1 MCLKL
6 LNLKGFIGIKKI
18 NYRNYL
24 FPMAQHKSRVG
35 VRSRGEKPDA
45 CVKAVTVTET
55 VTSRDWMSVDCAGGL
70 EIRGAGE
77 GNRTLVISL
86 GSWSNTII
94 RHPLRAAD
102 FLPEV
107 GLDEKFYSANVWFL
121 PCYWFFTPSQGQ

>member
-1 MCLKL
+1 MCLNL
-6 LNLKGFIGIKKI
+6 LNLKGFVGFNKT

-24 FPMAQHKSRVG
+24 FPMAQHKSG
-35 VRSRGEKPDA
+35 LGIRSRGVEPDA

-102 FLPEV
+102 FVPEV
-107 GLDEKFYSANVWFL
+107 GLDEKFYS
-121 PCYWFFTPSQGQ
+121 